1 MAEKFLLFSVEGY
14 SMVSSWGDS
23 LYCSILK
30 DGTLSLRLNKYS
42 VDVGS
47 LWSKSVRGI
56 RTPREFIDGFQS
68 DEFYDFSD
76 SCDFSDLFPELFKR
90 LPKFALTTSK
100 LVSAESD
107 KQLEIVNP
115 ACNLLLSSDYQLPK
129 SCEEATQVFE
139 RLFAHVE
146 MHLTE
151 YGELPSGS
159 TTISE
164 QKIVFQQNKI
174 KHS

>member
-14 SMVSSWGDS
+14 SMVSSWEDS

-30 DGTLSLRLNKYS
+30 NGTLSLRLNKYS

-68 DEFYDFSD
+68 DEFYDFSY
-76 SCDFSDLFPELFKR
+76 SCDFSDLFPALFKR

-100 LVSAESD
+100 FVSAESD
-107 KQLEIVNP
+107 KQLEIVNS
-115 ACNLLLSSDYQLPK
+115 ACNLLLSSDYQLPT
-129 SCEEATQVFE
+129 SCEEATIVFE
-139 RLFAHVE
+139 RLFAYVE
-146 MHLTE
+146 KYFAEH
-151 YGELPSGS
+151 GELPSGS
-159 TTISE
+159 TAISG
-164 QKIVFQQNKI
+164 QKIVFRQNQI